1 MRIAKTLSIT
11 LPPELLAIA
20 EKLAHKEHRTKSEL
34 IREALRHYI
43 QDRNWQTLRSRAETR
58 ARKMGITTEEKVA
71 QLVEEY
77 RQQHRGSTS

>member
-20 EKLAHKEHRTKSEL
+20 EKLAQKEHRTKSEL

-43 QDRNWQTLRSRAETR
+43 HEREWQTSRSRAVIR
-58 ARKMGITTEEKVA
+58 ARIMGITSEEDVDRIV
-71 QLVEEY
+71 QE
-77 RQQHRGSTS
+77 HRHGKKSLK